1 MQLKLSCSSLHQT
14 KRESSNQKNPPP
26 KVMQESEA
34 QLGLIH
40 FDLFAFHPNATQCHG
55 LSSSTFF
62 AALTIWCRARAHWL
76 SSCPPNKCP
85 EPCSSPLSLCKIWN
99 MPIAEQTASSQVLEN
114 GLWLQRH
121 ALWLG
126 RWNLEIASLLHT
138 AGSSLLPRCSCTA
151 SPLCSRLY
159 FLCWRSKTLNFFFIS
174 ICKTKGGLLISNHS
188 PCYDDLSDSV
198 ITSPLR
204 LALTTWLDT

>member
-1 MQLKLSCSSLHQT
+1 MKYADY
-14 KRESSNQKNPPP
+14 RANRFFPG
-26 KVMQESEA
+26 
-34 QLGLIH
+34 LGKW
-40 FDLFAFHPNATQCHG
+40 
-55 LSSSTFF
+55 
-62 AALTIWCRARAHWL
+62 ALT
-76 SSCPPNKCP
+76 
-85 EPCSSPLSLCKIWN
+85 
-99 MPIAEQTASSQVLEN
+99 
-114 GLWLQRH
+114 RH

-159 FLCWRSKTLNFFFIS
+159 FLCWRSKTPNFFFIS
-174 ICKTKGGLLISNHS
+174 ICNTKGGLLISNHS

-204 LALTTWLDT
+204 LALTTWPDTLGVAPIFINILLSKSKSRSSQGPEKKRRQLVRTSIKRNSFS

>member
-26 KVMQESEA
+26 KVMHESEA

-55 LSSSTFF
+55 LSCSTFF

-99 MPIAEQTASSQVLEN
+99 MPIAEQTASSQVSGN
-114 GLWLQRH
+114 GLWLGTRSGS
-121 ALWLG
+121 AD
-126 RWNLEIASLLHT
+126 EIWRLLHYYT
-138 AGSSLLPRCSCTA
+138 QPAHLFFQDAHAQQVHSALGCIFFVGDLKPSTFSL
-151 SPLCSRLY
+151 
-159 FLCWRSKTLNFFFIS
+159 
-174 ICKTKGGLLISNHS
+174 
-188 PCYDDLSDSV
+188 SV
-198 ITSPLR
+198 FVKLKE
-204 LALTTWLDT
+204 DF

>member
-1 MQLKLSCSSLHQT
+1 MH
-14 KRESSNQKNPPP
+14 
-26 KVMQESEA
+26 ESEA

-85 EPCSSPLSLCKIWN
+85 APCSPLLFLCVKYEICRAGRFF
-99 MPIAEQTASSQVLEN
+99 P
-114 GLWLQRH
+114 GLGKWALTRH

-151 SPLCSRLY
+151 SPLCSKLY
-159 FLCWRSKTLNFFFIS
+159 FLCWRSKTSKTFLLAFVKLKENF
-174 ICKTKGGLLISNHS
+174 
-188 PCYDDLSDSV
+188 
-198 ITSPLR
+198 
-204 LALTTWLDT
+204 